1 MKTVHGF
8 SWVSYNL
15 DNIYFKGIYAFNII
29 HYASVYIDWFPIFL
43 VGKQVPGDPTN
54 YGEVPK

>member
-15 DNIYFKGIYAFNII
+15 DNIYIFQGHIRIII

-54 YGEVPK
+54 CGKVPK